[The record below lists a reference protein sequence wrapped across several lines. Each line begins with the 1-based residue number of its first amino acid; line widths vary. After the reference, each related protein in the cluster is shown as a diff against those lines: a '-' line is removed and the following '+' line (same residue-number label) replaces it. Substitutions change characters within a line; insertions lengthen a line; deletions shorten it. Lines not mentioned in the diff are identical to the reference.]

1 MAGGER
7 PIKVVTVLRTG
18 GDYRMEHVER
28 LRAQFAKWA
37 PQAVFAPLTDVD
49 GTLECDWP
57 GWWAKMA
64 CFAPENAAEPF
75 LLVDLDTT
83 IVGRLDDVLQRREL
97 TVLSDFYKPRQI
109 QSSFML
115 VTPEAAAQAWAA
127 WIADPVRH
135 MRECV
140 TPQRWGDQ
148 GFLESV
154 WGRNVS
160 RWQDVLPGQ
169 FVSWKVDCR
178 QATKPMERGD
188 GRIPRGARVVI
199 SHGKPRP
206 WECGL

>member
-1 MAGGER
+1 M
-7 PIKVVTVLRTG
+7 KVVTVLRSG
-18 GDYRMEHVER
+18 GDYKSEHVDR
-28 LRAQFAKWA
+28 LRAQFAKWEPDA
-37 PQAVFAPLTDVD
+37 EFAPLTDID
-49 GTLECDWP
+49 GTLNYNWP
-57 GWWAKMA
+57 GWWCKMA
-64 CFAPENAAEPF
+64 AFAPDHAREPF

-83 IVGRLDDVLQRREL
+83 IVGPLDDILERREL
-97 TVLSDFYKPRQI
+97 TVLSDFYKPRQL

-115 VTPEAAAQAWAA
+115 VTPEAAARAWAA
-127 WIADPVRH
+127 WIADPAKH

-154 WGRNVS
+154 WGRAVQ
-160 RWQDVLPGQ
+160 RWQGVLPGQ

-178 QATKPMERGD
+178 PAVGLKERGD
-188 GRIPRGARVVI
+188 GRIPKGARVVI

>member
-1 MAGGER
+1 VK
-7 PIKVVTVLRTG
+7 IVTVLRSG
-18 GDYRMEHVER
+18 GDYTLDHVER
-28 LRAQFAKWA
+28 LRGQCAKWA
-37 PQAVFAPLTDVD
+37 PDAEFCALTDID
-49 GTLECDWP
+49 GTLRHDWP
-57 GWWAKMA
+57 GWWCKMA
-64 CFAPENAAEPF
+64 AYEDVSEPF

-83 IVGRLDDVLQRREL
+83 IVGPLDDILARREL

-115 VTPEAAAQAWAA
+115 VTPDAAAKAWAA
-127 WIADPVRH
+127 WIADPERH

-154 WGRNVS
+154 WGRDVA
-160 RWQDVLPGQ
+160 RWQDVLPGAC
-169 FVSWKVDCR
+169 VSWKVDCR
-178 QATKPMERGD
+178 VAVGMKERGD
-188 GRIPRGARVVI
+188 GRIPNGARVVI

>member
-1 MAGGER
+1 L
-7 PIKVVTVLRTG
+7 KVVTVLRSG
-18 GDYRMEHVER
+18 GDYRPEHVER
-28 LRAQFAKWA
+28 LAGQLRRYHDRPEIWC
-37 PQAVFAPLTDVD
+37 LSDTDVD
-49 GTLECDWP
+49 GVNVAPLTYDWP
-57 GWWAKMA
+57 GWWCKMA
-64 CFAPENAAEPF
+64 AFSPQHATEPF

-83 IVGRLDDVLQRREL
+83 IVGPLDDILARREL

-115 VTPEAAAQAWAA
+115 VTPDAAAKAWAA
-127 WIADPVRH
+127 WMADPAKH

-154 WGRNVS
+154 WGSAVD
-160 RWQDVLPGQ
+160 RWQGVLPGQ

-178 QATKPMERGD
+178 PAVGLKERGD
-188 GRIPRGARVVI
+188 GRIPKGARVVI